1 MKKARKG
8 RILVNA
14 VLTVLSIL
22 WIFPAIFAIFGTLKK
37 KQEYNLSNFWDLPQR
52 ISLAENLK
60 QITGIF
66 GMSRGMLNSF
76 LYAIVSAGMAVIIAT
91 LAAYAIAHLNIK
103 RPMAWFLFIYSGTIF
118 PFQVYLIPVY
128 KGLMATNLYDTQLGM
143 ILFYTAICVP
153 FCMFVLRNYFLG
165 ISKEICES
173 ARIDGCNSF
182 QTLVYI
188 FVPMAT
194 APLAVVFL
202 TQFNWVWNEL
212 MFGLTFTKS
221 REIRPV
227 MAAISLMDK
236 ANVPVILLAC
246 VAASIPTLLLFSL
259 LNKHFEAGLAYQ
271 SK

>member
-1 MKKARKG
+1 MKQASHG
-8 RILVNA
+8 RIVVNA
-14 VLTVLSIL
+14 VLIILSTL
-22 WIFPAIFAIFGTLKK
+22 WIFPAVFAVFGTLKK
-37 KQEYNLSNFWDLPQR
+37 KQEYNLSNFWDLPHG

-60 QITGIF
+60 GIAGTF
-66 GMSRGMLNSF
+66 GIVKGMLNSL
-76 LYAIVSAGMAVIIAT
+76 LYATVSAGAAVIIAT
-91 LAAYAIAHLNIK
+91 LAAYAISHLKIK
-103 RPMAWFLFIYSGTIF
+103 RPMVWFLFIYSGTIF
-118 PFQVYLIPVY
+118 PFQIFLIPVY
-128 KGLMATNLYDTQLGM
+128 KGLTATNLYDTQLGM

-153 FCMFVLRNYFLG
+153 FCMFVLRNYYLG

-173 ARIDGCNSF
+173 AKIDGCNSF
-182 QTLVYI
+182 QILGHI
-188 FVPMAT
+188 FVPMST

-227 MAAISLMDK
+227 MAAITLMDK

-246 VAASIPTLLLFSL
+246 VAASIPTLLLFFL
-259 LNKHFEAGLAYQ
+259 LNKHFEAGYAYQ

>member
-1 MKKARKG
+1 MKTVSKG
-8 RILVNA
+8 RIAVNA
-14 VLTVLSIL
+14 SLTILSIL
-22 WIFPAIFAIFGTLKK
+22 WMFPAVFAIFGTLKK
-37 KQEYNLSNFWDLPQR
+37 KQEYNLSNFWELPKS
-52 ISLAENLK
+52 IHLLENIK
-60 QITGIF
+60 GITGIF
-66 GMSRGMLNSF
+66 GMSRGMLNSLF
-76 LYAIVSAGMAVIIAT
+76 YAVTAAGAAVVIAI
-91 LAAYAIAHLNIK
+91 LAAYAISHLEIK
-103 RPMAWFLFIYSGTIF
+103 KPILWFLFIYSGTIF

-128 KGLMATNLYDTQLGM
+128 KGLTVTNLYDTQLGI

-153 FCMFVLRNYFLG
+153 FSMFVLRNYFLG
-165 ISKEICES
+165 IAREICES
-173 ARIDGCNSF
+173 ARMDGCNSL
-182 QTLVYI
+182 QILAYI

-246 VAASIPTLLLFSL
+246 VFASIPTILLFFL
-259 LNKHFEAGLAYQ
+259 LNRHFTAGFAYQ